1 MNGSSERFESVFVVI
16 DPECMLQPA
25 LIKGEWIAARDGAR
39 LTVYCCV
46 YDEALDQDA
55 ARQGRELDQIR
66 SWLKRL
72 VAPAEGYGLD
82 AQGLRIEAQAPLVL
96 FAEQKRCPML
106 QVNLV
111 IGRHILV
118 GDV

>member
-55 ARQGRELDQIR
+55 ARQGRELDQIS

-72 VAPAEGYGLD
+72 VAPAEVFGG
-82 AQGLRIEAQAPLVL
+82 V
-96 FAEQKRCPML
+96 CT
-106 QVNLV
+106 
-111 IGRHILV
+111 
-118 GDV
+118 